1 LKSLTLTR
9 THHRRSLHNKPS
21 STSDTFIYPWTVT
34 TMFIST
40 YFTVLG
46 LLLAGSTQ
54 AATIG
59 KRRQCG
65 PGGPNHNAGGGNVNL
80 IASGSSTQRQTSTV
94 KSTVTIGP
102 SSAAANPIISTASV
116 VTRPTTTTNVPKPS
130 TSVAAPKPSTSS
142 AAPAPA
148 PPVSNPSGDGCGIGW
163 NYDSGSKV
171 NTLTGS
177 GSHLSW
183 YYGWNATP
191 LPNMAN
197 LEFVPMVHKQAD
209 VAGIKAASAGWA
221 AGTKYVLSFNEPDM
235 KASVGGSDMSPSLA
249 ATEHINWVKNLGGS
263 YIIGSPGVARGS
275 KKWMTDWVAACG
287 GKCKYDFV
295 PFHWYGTKAEDMIKD
310 AKDFYATFGKPLWL
324 TEWSCKD
331 YGTGYTCTD
340 AEVKKFMS
348 TSISFF
354 RGEGKD
360 MVHRWAYF
368 GAFPS
373 MANAEKNPNGLLAAD
388 GSANAM
394 GKYYVSL

>member
-1 LKSLTLTR
+1 
-9 THHRRSLHNKPS
+9 
-21 STSDTFIYPWTVT
+21 
-34 TMFIST
+34 MFIST

-65 PGGPNHNAGGGNVNL
+65 PGGPNHNAGQYMSLVHATASRGSNGLLTITSTAIETATVSIVANVNANVDEDTDNQDTTGGGNVNL

-102 SSAAANPIISTASV
+102 SSAAANPIISSASV

-221 AGTKYVLSFNEPDM
+221 AGTKYVLSFNERE
-235 KASVGGSDMSPSLA
+235 S
-249 ATEHINWVKNLGGS
+249 
-263 YIIGSPGVARGS
+263 GV
-275 KKWMTDWVAACG
+275 
-287 GKCKYDFV
+287 
-295 PFHWYGTKAEDMIKD
+295 
-310 AKDFYATFGKPLWL
+310 
-324 TEWSCKD
+324 
-331 YGTGYTCTD
+331 
-340 AEVKKFMS
+340 
-348 TSISFF
+348 
-354 RGEGKD
+354 
-360 MVHRWAYF
+360 
-368 GAFPS
+368 
-373 MANAEKNPNGLLAAD
+373 
-388 GSANAM
+388 
-394 GKYYVSL
+394 